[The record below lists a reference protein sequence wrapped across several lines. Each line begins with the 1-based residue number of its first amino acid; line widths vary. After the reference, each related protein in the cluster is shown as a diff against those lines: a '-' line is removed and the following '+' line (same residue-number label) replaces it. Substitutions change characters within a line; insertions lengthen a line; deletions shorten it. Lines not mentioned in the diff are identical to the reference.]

1 MLFLQACKLGL
12 DPGKK
17 YELDL
22 DEPVGPNFPLKYKPT
37 PPARPSASILRSR

>member
-17 YELDL
+17 DEPDL
-22 DEPVGPNFPLKYKPT
+22 DEPVGSNFPLRYKPT
-37 PPARPSASILRSR
+37 SPARPLRVNSASR